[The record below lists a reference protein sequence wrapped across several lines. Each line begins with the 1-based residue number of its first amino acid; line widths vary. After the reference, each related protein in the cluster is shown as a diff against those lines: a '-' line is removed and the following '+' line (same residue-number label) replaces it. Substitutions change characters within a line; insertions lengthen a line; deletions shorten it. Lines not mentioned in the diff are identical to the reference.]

1 MKQKEQKK
9 NEKKKKKEKNEKD
22 WGKEQEQEQDMKQ
35 KEYKKESASKSECQ
49 GYRKIKESIETIT
62 RGLKKKENTDM
73 RSIISEI
80 VKITEIVNQYVSE

>member
-1 MKQKEQKK
+1 MKTKEEVATLKEVNGQQKQEIIKL
-9 NEKKKKKEKNEKD
+9 KEEL
-22 WGKEQEQEQDMKQ
+22 KQ

-49 GYRKIKESIETIT
+49 GYKKIKESIETIT

-80 VKITEIVNQYVSE
+80 VKITEIVNQYVNE